1 MTLRAR
7 LYAIAIVLV
16 ATSVGLSVALYRSV
30 RSMRS
35 DYLALELSTSQHE
48 AMAIL
53 ASDLQHMALATPDAA
68 PRADVDARELEEML
82 EQVRMRTDDLEHA
95 TADEAER
102 GESEEDEAAEW
113 DAIRSGVDSLEQ
125 AVRVVASGARAGV
138 DASGLEPLSRTVR
151 ASAESLRGTI
161 ASALERESEERA
173 RRAAEVSDQVR
184 RLTLLSIGAPLAA
197 FGIVSLLLILVVRRL
212 NSGLSR
218 LIAGAE
224 RIGAGELDVRIED
237 DASDELS
244 VVFRAFSGMSRELKE
259 SRRSM
264 LDASRRAGMAEVA
277 AGVLH
282 NVGNVL
288 NNLNVS
294 AVLLSDRVKSSRV
307 ASVTMTGRLLEE
319 KSDGVGDFIASD
331 RRGKTIP
338 AFLTT
343 LGNTLEKERL
353 EILDEIAS
361 LSGDIDHIKKIVSAQ
376 QANARSD
383 PLLDRVEVWSVVDDA
398 LRMTALEAQGV
409 DVSRSGN
416 DVTDA
421 MVDRHE
427 VLQILTNVLTNA
439 RHAIQQ
445 TGRTDQRVHV
455 DVARSQGRIR
465 LSVRDNG
472 VGVAPGNLTRIFQHG
487 FTTKPHGHGFGLHAS
502 ANTARL
508 LGGSLTCASDGPDRG
523 ATFTLEIPAVGRAK
537 AA

>member
-1 MTLRAR
+1 
-7 LYAIAIVLV
+7 
-16 ATSVGLSVALYRSV
+16 
-30 RSMRS
+30 
-35 DYLALELSTSQHE
+35 
-48 AMAIL
+48 MAIL

-409 DVSRSGN
+409 DVIRSGN